1 MRDLSVK
8 QVESVLRLPGPKRY
22 EHFIKQVAD
31 REEVWGLY
39 SDGWALAGTDE
50 GEEAF
55 PLWPA
60 KEYAALCATGDWSWS
75 SPKGIPL
82 EDLLEA
88 LLPRLTDDHALA
100 GVFPTPDDKGV
111 TVAPNQL
118 LNNLRAECG
127 RDQ

>member
-31 REEVWGLY
+31 REEGRGLD

-60 KEYAALCATGDWSWS
+60 E
-75 SPKGIPL
+75 GIR
-82 EDLLEA
+82 
-88 LLPRLTDDHALA
+88 RLVRN
-100 GVFPTPDDKGV
+100 G
-111 TVAPNQL
+111 
-118 LNNLRAECG
+118 
-127 RDQ
+127 